1 LLLFIVVPQCP
12 RSASGQ
18 PVIFDQVGMLS
29 LSAVPW
35 RQNLLV
41 MLLGLYC
48 YETAQTLLQKKAAKG
63 KAAAGAK
70 QQVRT
75 RALPASCC
83 NILLNGISYVTE
95 TAVWGCMLMFQMV
108 RLLHEVS
115 LHMCLPCPLPA
126 SAVYVT

>member
-1 LLLFIVVPQCP
+1 MYLQCP

-63 KAAAGAK
+63 KAAGGAK
-70 QQVRT
+70 QQVRAASSRG
-75 RALPASCC
+75 RA
-83 NILLNGISYVTE
+83 
-95 TAVWGCMLMFQMV
+95 
-108 RLLHEVS
+108 
-115 LHMCLPCPLPA
+115 CL
-126 SAVYVT
+126 

>member
-1 LLLFIVVPQCP
+1 VPLAINLQKISYSAVCCASYLQCP

-63 KAAAGAK
+63 KAAGGAK
-70 QQVRT
+70 QQVRAA
-75 RALPASCC
+75 RS
-83 NILLNGISYVTE
+83 
-95 TAVWGCMLMFQMV
+95 
-108 RLLHEVS
+108 S
-115 LHMCLPCPLPA
+115 LREGVAPLP
-126 SAVYVT
+126 VWRVQWDML